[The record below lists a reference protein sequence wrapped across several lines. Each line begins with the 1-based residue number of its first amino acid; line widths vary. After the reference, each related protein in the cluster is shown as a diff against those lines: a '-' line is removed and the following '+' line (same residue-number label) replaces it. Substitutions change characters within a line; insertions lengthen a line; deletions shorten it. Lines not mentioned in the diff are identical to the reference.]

1 MASDDANRVKS
12 ATMPPR
18 VPTVAGGFVTGML
31 SAIAP
36 RDRTRLLAQ
45 SGLQLPSPE
54 ARVPL
59 NDYAAFYNAVVAA
72 LDDEGFGL
80 FPHPIAR
87 GTFEF
92 LCRSLIGSRDLGE
105 ALERAAR
112 FLAIVLPELRVA
124 IERRRETADI
134 VIREVR
140 RLRANAADPRRVFAF
155 EWLLRVLHG
164 VSCWLVGRALP
175 LERVRF
181 PYPQPAHAADY
192 VLVYTEHSTFD
203 APALVATL
211 ESSLLDL
218 PVRRD
223 QADLAAFLEGAPG
236 KITMVYRRDREM
248 VPRVRELLS
257 RSIASSL
264 DDAARALA
272 LSPRTL
278 HRRLHDEGSSFR
290 ALKDSARREIALRE
304 LERSRK
310 SVADI
315 AAQLGYSEPSAFFRA
330 FHGWTGQAPSAH
342 RRRATRPG

>member
-1 MASDDANRVKS
+1 MQG
-12 ATMPPR
+12 P
-18 VPTVAGGFVTGML
+18 PTVAGGFVTGML

-36 RDRTRLLAQ
+36 RERARLLAQ
-45 SGLQLPSPE
+45 SGLRPPSPG

-59 NDYAAFYNAVVAA
+59 KDYAAFYNTVVAA

-80 FPHPIAR
+80 FPHPIPR

-112 FLAIVLPELRVA
+112 FLPLVLPDMRITIDRKRATAELEIAEARP
-124 IERRRETADI
+124 
-134 VIREVR
+134 
-140 RLRANAADPRRVFAF
+140 LRAQAADPRRVFAF

-164 VSCWLVGRALP
+164 VSCWLVARSLP

-181 PYPQPAHAADY
+181 PYPRPPHAEDY
-192 VLVYTEHSTFD
+192 ALVYTEHSTFG
-203 APALVATL
+203 APTLVATL
-211 ESSLLDL
+211 DATLLDL
-218 PVRRD
+218 PIRRD

-236 KITMVYRRDREM
+236 KITMVYRRDRET

-257 RSIASSL
+257 RSLSSSL
-264 DDAARALA
+264 EDAARALG

-278 HRRLHDEGSSFR
+278 HRRLHGEGSSFR
-290 ALKDSARREIALRE
+290 AVKDSVRREIALAE
-304 LERSRK
+304 LEKSRRSI
-310 SVADI
+310 ADI

-330 FHGWTGQAPSAH
+330 FHGWTGQAPSAY